1 MFQFCYLWLQSGVV
15 EMLSPQLFGG
25 VAAGGLIVLA
35 GWLNP
40 VSDLSPAP
48 ERVASA
54 GFEGPVSADV
64 VRVIDGDTFEAN
76 AQIWL
81 GETIAVRVRVAGID
95 APELHA
101 RCEDEYRR
109 AQAARNYLAQRIAG
123 RSVRLSD
130 IRNDKY
136 GGRVDARVADSNGDV
151 ADAMIAKHLA
161 RAYAGGRRG
170 GWCDGA

>member
-1 MFQFCYLWLQSGVV
+1 
-15 EMLSPQLFGG
+15 MLSPQLFGG

-109 AQAARNYLAQRIAG
+109 AQLSRPTHCRPKRAPQR
-123 RSVRLSD
+123 
-130 IRNDKY
+130 Y
-136 GGRVDARVADSNGDV
+136 PQ
-151 ADAMIAKHLA
+151 
-161 RAYAGGRRG
+161 
-170 GWCDGA
+170 